1 MPHVEDVAEDAYA
14 PHCLRGTLPLV
25 RDEREPSGYRFAR
38 IGQDPPGICIANP
51 ADLPAGELSLRAFRS
66 QAEAESYAAALADH
80 GGNAFTALVSPAVA
94 GAEPF
99 LLVIR
104 HDRERE
110 AAATLDEA
118 VRLIGP
124 AAPSPAAWSRARASG
139 VAAVE
144 DGRRRDALQ
153 RRWLAAEEAIR
164 SVGDIYFT
172 GRFDA
177 GVEFMANASR
187 VRFVL
192 AGEPSAP
199 VVTWKPIAHRLD
211 ADLKQ
216 EFADH
221 VAAAGA
227 EPTADGRYRIP
238 LTSLSAD
245 ELLRVVEAERAIAI
259 TEERLSDITG
269 TRRRLTEIAAD
280 PAAARVLA
288 RASAGLPVLSV
299 EPRAPAAQLSPK
311 SGTPQTVSGSLLG
324 RLIAQGLMA
333 AAWLPGST
341 TRANP
346 ETWCPGLYVATEA
359 GLLVAADRVAEA
371 AAIVGSTRV
380 PRAASPPIH
389 TGGLFQALAELR
401 RDLRDEDR
409 DRLAPTLEEH
419 LPGDGEILAS
429 AAGYGRN
436 YSSWSP
442 IVHGVIAGL
451 LDLDDAGR
459 IRRSTTQPTET
470 DIPQPRP

>member
-1 MPHVEDVAEDAYA
+1 MPPVEDVAVDPYA
-14 PHCLRGTLPLV
+14 SHCLHGTLPLV

-38 IGQDPPGICIANP
+38 IGQDPPDICIATP

-66 QAEAESYAAALADH
+66 QVEAEAYASALADH
-80 GGNAFTALVSPAVA
+80 GGNTFTALVSPAVA

-104 HDRERE
+104 HDRDRE
-110 AAATLDEA
+110 AAVTLDEA

-124 AAPSPAAWSRARASG
+124 TAPSPAAWSRARVSG

-144 DGRRRDALQ
+144 DGRRRDAL
-153 RRWLAAEEAIR
+153 RTRWLAAEEAIR
-164 SVGDIYFT
+164 SVGNIYFA

-211 ADLKQ
+211 ADLKR

-238 LTSLSAD
+238 LSSLSAD
-245 ELLRVVEAERAIAI
+245 ELVRAVEAERAIAI
-259 TEERLSDITG
+259 AEERLSDITG

-299 EPRAPAAQLSPK
+299 EPGAPAAQLSPK
-311 SGTPQTVSGSLLG
+311 SGTPQTVSGSLLA
-324 RLIAQGLMA
+324 RLLAHGLMA

-346 ETWCPGLYVATEA
+346 ETWCPGLYVATDA
-359 GLLVAADRVAEA
+359 GLLVAAERVAEA
-371 AAIVGSTRV
+371 AALVGNTRV
-380 PRAASPPIH
+380 PRAATPPIH

-401 RDLRDEDR
+401 RDLTDEDR
-409 DRLAPTLEEH
+409 DRLAPTLEAH
-419 LPGDGEILAS
+419 LPAEGDLLAS

-442 IVHGVIAGL
+442 IVHGVIAGVI
-451 LDLDDAGR
+451 DLDEAGR
-459 IRRSTTQPTET
+459 VHRTTLHPVEA
-470 DIPQPRP
+470 DLSRPRA